1 MIEDS
6 ARSDVRTGG
15 DVELYDF
22 GRSTTL
28 SREHARIL
36 EMAFETFARQWGSQ
50 LSART
55 HGRAHIG
62 VEAVAMETYDEYAR
76 SLPSAT
82 TLVVC
87 ALPGTDLRAVFQ
99 FPASLATAWVV
110 QMVGG
115 RPMDVAEG
123 RPLTHIE
130 QALVRA
136 LMSDAVEHLTRS
148 LDGLLPEGMSIVGIQ
163 HSSQF
168 TQVASAKEPVIVAQF
183 AVRSGGQEL
192 SASVMLPASVVLTAF
207 TTLATGAGAA
217 VSPAAIHEQVERTP
231 VDLALQ
237 LSPRTVRPQEVLELA
252 VGDVLTFPH
261 AADRP
266 LELMVAGRPIATA
279 AVGTSGARLAC
290 VVTAT
295 TSAAA
300 DPVPSPA
307 SAPVQELT

>member
-1 MIEDS
+1 MVIEDS
-6 ARSDVRTGG
+6 ARSDVRSENE
-15 DVELYDF
+15 VELYDF

-36 EMAFETFARQWGSQ
+36 EMSFETFARQWGSQ
-50 LSART
+50 LSARI
-55 HGRAHIG
+55 HGRAHIAI
-62 VEAVAMETYDEYAR
+62 EAVAMQTYDEYAR

-87 ALPGTDLRAVFQ
+87 ALPGTDLRAVIQ
-99 FPASLATAWVV
+99 FPASLAAAWIV

-115 RPMDVAEG
+115 RPVEVAEG

-136 LMSDAVEHLTRS
+136 LMTDAIEHLTRS
-148 LDGLLPEGMSIVGIQ
+148 LDGLLPEHISIAGIQ

-183 AVRSGGQEL
+183 AIRSGGREL
-192 SASVMLPASVVLTAF
+192 GASVMLPASVVLTAF
-207 TTLATGAGAA
+207 TTVATGVTVAA
-217 VSPAAIHEQVERTP
+217 SPAAMRHQVERTP

-237 LSPRTVRPQEVLELA
+237 LAPRTVHPHEVLELA

-266 LELMVAGRPIATA
+266 LELVVNGRAVATA

-290 VVTAT
+290 VVTST
-295 TSAAA
+295 TST
-300 DPVPSPA
+300 PVPAEERS
-307 SAPVQELT
+307 